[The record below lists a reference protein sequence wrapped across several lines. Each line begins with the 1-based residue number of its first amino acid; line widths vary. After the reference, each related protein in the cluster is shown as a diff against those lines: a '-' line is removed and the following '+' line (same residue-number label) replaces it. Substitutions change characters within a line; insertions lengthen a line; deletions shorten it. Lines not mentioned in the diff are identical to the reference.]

1 MADTYDGQQINAI
14 LTLVERM
21 TQNGDCQLSLLAHS
35 LVIACKST
43 KVDRDTMM
51 EEIDR
56 LWDRDD
62 PLVPLHQTS

>member
-1 MADTYDGQQINAI
+1 MAETYNGDQINAV

-21 TQNGDCQLSLLAHS
+21 TQNGDVQLSILGHA

-43 KVDRDTMM
+43 KVDRARAMD
-51 EEIDR
+51 EIDR